1 MREMSF
7 LLHPLLPVTG
17 ERAGPRVRR
26 ERTTSALQQLPHT
39 GELTPYNCCSSQ
51 NKGPCTSP
59 GQNRTDPVGVSVSRA
74 GSDLGA

>member
-1 MREMSF
+1 MREMYF

-39 GELTPYNCCSSQ
+39 GELTPAAAPPTPITAAAARI
-51 NKGPCTSP
+51 KGPAP
-59 GQNRTDPVGVSVSRA
+59 L
-74 GSDLGA
+74 LGKTVELTLLV